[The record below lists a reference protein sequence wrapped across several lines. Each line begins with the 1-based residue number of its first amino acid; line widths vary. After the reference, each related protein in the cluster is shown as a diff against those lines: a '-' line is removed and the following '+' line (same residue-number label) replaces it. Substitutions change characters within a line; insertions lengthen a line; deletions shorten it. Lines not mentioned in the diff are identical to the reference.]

1 MIGIILGVL
10 AAIGYIAAAWSGNAA
25 YFTGTGGGMILLGIV
40 GVLLFPKSVA
50 RYLGVILAAA
60 PIAIIIGFFTGVF
73 VPAIVFAVAAAVTA
87 FVVKLF
93 RPRARNV

>member
-1 MIGIILGVL
+1 MIGIILGIL
-10 AAIGYIAAAWSGNAA
+10 AALGYIAAAWSGNTA
-25 YFTGTGGGMILLGIV
+25 YFAGTGGGMIVLAIIGI
-40 GVLLFPKSVA
+40 LLFPKSIA

-73 VPAIVFAVAAAVTA
+73 IPAIIFAAAAAITA